1 MATLRLQ
8 LDTTQLVRGANVAED
23 ALEDVAAKAR
33 MTAEA
38 TDNIGTS
45 MPMASRGMGGMTH
58 NARGLAMQLS
68 QVTDMGLATGQW
80 GKAFFMQASDI
91 AMLLG
96 GPWAIGIGMAVGVLG
111 TLGLSF
117 LNVGEDAKTLEE
129 RIEELAEVIDE
140 YDDLVKSATMSNEAL
155 TAEFGKQAEAA
166 REAYLIM
173 AENRRLELAEDAAA
187 MGGAL
192 VDPFGVSGRM
202 GGLQAAG
209 VAEFFNV
216 DRSMLVFTD
225 AAREARD
232 EFDQLANRALEASE
246 QLSRADGIDAQIDAA
261 RNMLTVYRELAD
273 MDGERT
279 EAEREYI
286 SAVGETIVELGKL
299 QQIDQDLAQSLMESG
314 MNIGSD
320 IVAGM
325 IGGIEGATP
334 DLIQATEDMAGQV
347 EEVTRDILDIRSPSR
362 VMRQLGKWVVE
373 GFVGGIN
380 EGAEDVEPAARS
392 AFGGVERGASN
403 VLMAL
408 VDNSKDAKTAWRDMV
423 TDMVRQ
429 AYQLQVVQPIVSG
442 LFGGGGGQGG
452 GFLGNVLGG
461 LFGGFRAEGGP
472 VDSGTPYIVG
482 ERGPELFVP
491 SSSGNITS
499 NKQMGGGVVNHFN
512 YTFTGGVTEGDLRNA
527 IPSIVEAS
535 TAAVLNKQQR
545 GGTYA
550 RAF

>member
-140 YDDLVKSATMSNEAL
+140 YDDLVKSATMSNEDL

-423 TDMVRQ
+423 TDMVRE
-429 AYQLQVVQPIVSG
+429 AYRLQVVQPIVSG
-442 LFGGGGGQGG
+442 LFGGGGQGG